1 MTLLDYFLSLG
12 TRLAPYLFLILIP
25 FRNHLR
31 CSFRRG
37 VLYAVLFY
45 LGTTLIVYLF
55 GETYGINSIWML
67 PFTCFFLA
75 FCLFLAYHV
84 LRTSLRKLLFLILL
98 IENYSDIVLMFSEIL
113 ETHLAGL
120 LPGFSAVGLVS
131 LCRMLVFVLSAPLI
145 HYFLTHQVLPVWE
158 HEDTP
163 EIWSM
168 LWLIPASFYLI
179 YRLGFTSSIAALH
192 SEITSPLLLAI
203 VWTAGTFLSY
213 YATLSMINFNEEKQ
227 QLQHQLQV
235 QEYQALIRDK
245 QAERLAAS
253 IASTRQT
260 RHDLHHYLLT
270 LKTYMNQG
278 ETEKLQDSLNQFIS
292 NFESSI
298 KTPVC
303 ENLLFSAIVRYYM
316 DMAEESGIE
325 FTTSI
330 VLPPSLAIKDTDLT
344 VILGNMLENAMEACL
359 RQTAGEAQFIEV
371 KSRMQGNNGL
381 VLQCRNSYNGQVKKQ
396 DETFLSSKR
405 EGEGIGLS
413 SIRTLCAKYHG
424 VLKITPKDN
433 TFTVNLLLNLPAAA

>member
-1 MTLLDYFLSLG
+1 MSLPDYFLSLG

-31 CSFRRG
+31 CSFRQS
-37 VLYAVLFY
+37 VLYAFLLY
-45 LGTTLIVYLF
+45 LGTTLSVYLL
-55 GETYGINSIWML
+55 GETYGIDSIWMF
-67 PFTCFFLA
+67 PFTCFFLGV
-75 FCLFLAYHV
+75 CLFLAYHI
-84 LRTSLRKLLFLILL
+84 LRTSMRKLLFLILL

-113 ETHLAGL
+113 EIHCGPLFTGL
-120 LPGFSAVGLVS
+120 SAVGLVS
-131 LCRMLVFVLSAPLI
+131 LCRILVFALSAPLMA
-145 HYFLTHQVLPVWE
+145 HFLCHQVLPVWE

-179 YRLGFTSSIAALH
+179 YRLGFTSSITVLH

-213 YATLSMINFNEEKQ
+213 YATLSMINFNEEKR
-227 QLQHQLQV
+227 QLQQQLQV
-235 QEYQALIRDK
+235 QEYQVLIRNK

-253 IASTRQT
+253 IATTRQT

-270 LKTYMNQG
+270 LKTYMDHG
-278 ETEKLQDSLNQFIS
+278 ETEKLRDSLNQFIN
-292 NFESSI
+292 NFESSV

-316 DMAEESGIE
+316 EMAEESGLE
-325 FTTSI
+325 FTSSI
-330 VLPPSLAIKDTDLT
+330 VLPPALAIKDTDLT
-344 VILGNMLENAMEACL
+344 VILGNMLENAIEACL
-359 RQTAGEAQFIEV
+359 RQKAGETQFIEI

-381 VLQCRNSYNGQVKKQ
+381 VLQCRNSYNGQIQKQ

-413 SIRTLCAKYHG
+413 SIRTLCTKYHG
-424 VLKITPKDN
+424 VLKITPNDD